1 MFGIRQRVAHWLLV
15 ESESTYIIHKLYG
28 CFLFCFTGRP
38 NLFWMTGFF
47 NPQGFLTAMRQ
58 EVTRAHK
65 GWALDSVTL
74 YNDVTKMLRE
84 DVQNAPA
91 EGLCL
96 ILVPLPSLYIN

>member
-1 MFGIRQRVAHWLLV
+1 
-15 ESESTYIIHKLYG
+15 
-28 CFLFCFTGRP
+28 
-38 NLFWMTGFF
+38 
-47 NPQGFLTAMRQ
+47 MRQ

-96 ILVPLPSLYIN
+96 ILVPLPRLVY